1 VIVVVASCVIG
12 TDPCNDS
19 SAVYTG
25 FPWWAAVIA
34 TVVALALV
42 AGLVAL
48 LVRAHRHRPWD

>member
-1 VIVVVASCVIG
+1 VIAVVASCMIG
-12 TDPCNDS
+12 TDPCDDS
-19 SAVYTG
+19 PAVYVG
-25 FPWWAAVIA
+25 FPWWAVAIA